1 MPCFLVCG
9 DGEPYSVQQLCGPR
23 PVCCSAVHL
32 TDEAIHKSVFHVF
45 LRWSNTWV
53 NIPCLSY
60 RWSDTQV
67 IIPCLSHMWN
77 DTQVCIPCLSHRR
90 CNTQVSIPC
99 LSQRW
104 SDTQTSIPC
113 LMNEVIHGSECL
125 HLSLVPLLLLSFSSF
140 LSLPPSF
147 SPPSLLFLFC
157 FCFVFSPYSKHLSLS
172 SFPFFF
178 TLCWSDIF
186 VGKKKRQNKK
196 LNINYCREE
205 RCSGKNLQ
213 TDFQTNKDVQRQK
226 GKTVHGPWWP
236 RLRRRSYRGLK
247 SRAGAWSGG
256 KGREGF
262 WGRGW
267 VSKDQSPA
275 EFTANDGGGL
285 PSACAD

>member
-1 MPCFLVCG
+1 MKRYTSH
-9 DGEPYSVQQLCGPR
+9 YSL
-23 PVCCSAVHL
+23 
-32 TDEAIHKSVFHVF
+32 SVTHVKWYTS
-45 LRWSNTWV
+45 LYS
-53 NIPCLSY
+53 LSVSQTMQY
-60 RWSDTQV
+60 TSQYPLSVSKMKWYTNQYSLSHEWSDTWQWV
-67 IIPCLSHMWN
+67 LAP
-77 DTQVCIPCLSHRR
+77 
-90 CNTQVSIPC
+90 VSCPPPAA
-99 LSQRW
+99 LF
-104 SDTQTSIPC
+104 
-113 LMNEVIHGSECL
+113 
-125 HLSLVPLLLLSFSSF
+125 LLLPLS
-140 LSLPPSF
+140 
-147 SPPSLLFLFC
+147 PSLILSPLSTVLVLFLFC
-157 FCFVFSPYSKHLSLS
+157 LFSLLQAFVS
-172 SFPFFF
+172 FFF
-178 TLCWSDIF
+178 SLFLYF
-186 VGKKKRQNKK
+186 VLIRYFCRKKKKRQNKK